1 MLSNTSIE
9 FYYLI
14 DLQCNL
20 VLSHTV
26 GTNLDLSPEVVHLV
40 LITKVVNLSR
50 DYSSVR
56 PTLVH
61 VLIELFN
68 ADILLCIPTRVSVS
82 ISDDLTRLTHLSC
95 VLIDEYCTILPDN
108 RVVMN
113 TEIMYTVSIEFF
125 MLSPRKA
132 WHCST
137 ELRF

>member
-26 GTNLDLSPEVVHLV
+26 GTDLDLSPELVHLV
-40 LITKVVNLSR
+40 FITKVVNLSR

-56 PTLVH
+56 LTLVH

-68 ADILLCIPTRVSVS
+68 AYILLCIPTRVSVS
-82 ISDDLTRLTHLSC
+82 VSDDLTQLAHMSC
-95 VLIDEYCTILPDN
+95 VLIDKDCTILPDN
-108 RVVMN
+108 RVVTN
-113 TEIMYTVSIEFF
+113 TEIMRTVCIKFF
-125 MLSPRKA
+125 MLSPRKV

-137 ELRF
+137 EPRF